1 MVLPF
6 LPRLSLVRVSL
17 VTALLVCL
25 VFFLDPFKAPP
36 VYGPVTL
43 EEHFAALVPE
53 AFAHYREFE
62 RLQELYHP
70 AILTMTRKWN
80 SDPDGP
86 ILLDIEVRYPDE
98 PVYEND
104 DDIDIVNVNV
114 NDDDNDK
121 DDDASRTHRAVPVT
135 EEPTTTPRPGAF
147 PRSRRP
153 PSTSPLLVFICLA
166 VSMMT
171 AGTLVVCAR
180 LRCKVACCAARQV
193 APRPALATRPR
204 VKSSGETRRGRAF
217 PLQRRRK
224 FRPSLPSIA
233 EHPIPCSCA
242 CLCAPQ
248 APSTSEGAAF
258 IGVPESLARE
268 QRDDKCK
275 ETAAPVETN
284 SKPLSTH
291 SRAHTD
297 GNTGTKSS
305 TVAPRSRTR
314 TAPSK
319 LPGPRSSVEIL
330 ASPVPPPSSSMISL
344 SPSSV
349 PSPLPSAT
357 IGEIIYE
364 TPRAN
369 TSSVVYKTSP
379 LKTPSS
385 VLYETPADNY
395 LPSAILYE
403 TSRAPPAFPAL
414 IYATSG
420 SRTPLSV
427 HTSSVPDHTS
437 LPTRRTSGIV
447 FHGRSNPPSRPLG
460 HQNALPANL
469 PAHDYFAHAQRQPLG
484 FQSHPATYHHPH
496 LYLLGVAQARAPC
509 AW

>member
-1 MVLPF
+1 
-6 LPRLSLVRVSL
+6 
-17 VTALLVCL
+17 
-25 VFFLDPFKAPP
+25 PP

-153 PSTSPLLVFICLA
+153 PSTSPLLAFICLA
-166 VSMMT
+166 VSMMDRWNIDR
-171 AGTLVVCAR
+171 G
-180 LRCKVACCAARQV
+180 
-193 APRPALATRPR
+193 

-268 QRDDKCK
+268 QRDDKYK

-291 SRAHTD
+291 SRGAYGRQH
-297 GNTGTKSS
+297 GHQVKNSYGSQQ
-305 TVAPRSRTR
+305 
-314 TAPSK
+314 

-330 ASPVPPPSSSMISL
+330 ASPVPPPS
-344 SPSSV
+344 
-349 PSPLPSAT
+349 PLPSAT
-357 IGEIIYE
+357 VGEIIYE

-369 TSSVVYKTSP
+369 TSSSYTRRRRSRP
-379 LKTPSS
+379 QIP
-385 VLYETPADNY
+385 
-395 LPSAILYE
+395 AILYE
-403 TSRAPPAFPAL
+403 TSRAPPFPAL

-496 LYLLGVAQARAPC
+496 LYLLRRRAGPR
-509 AW
+509 A